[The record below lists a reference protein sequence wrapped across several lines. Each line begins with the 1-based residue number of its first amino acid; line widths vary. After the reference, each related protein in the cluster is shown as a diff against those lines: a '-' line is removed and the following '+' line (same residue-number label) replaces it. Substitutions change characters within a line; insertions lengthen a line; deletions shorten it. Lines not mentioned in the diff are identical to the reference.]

1 MNKTSRVIILFAAL
15 LLAGMYFTPIWE
27 ILLDAPQYPE
37 RLGMKIH
44 IDGISGDLNTI
55 NGLNH
60 YIGMKVIEP
69 DSIFEL
75 KIMPY
80 ILGFLILFGVVSA
93 VRGKRM
99 LLYLWFALLVIA
111 GIAGGIDFYLWE
123 YDYGHNID
131 PNAII
136 KVPGMNYQPPL
147 IGSKQLLNFQA
158 TSLPAVGGYALM
170 VSLAL
175 GVLAIIVDRRYI
187 VPARGRVHGTGR
199 PDLVP

>member
-1 MNKTSRVIILFAAL
+1 
-15 LLAGMYFTPIWE
+15 MYFTPIWE

-80 ILGFLILFGVVSA
+80 ILGFLILFGVVTA
-93 VRGKRM
+93 ITGKRM
-99 LLYLWFALLVIA
+99 LLYVWFALLVIS

-147 IGSKQLLNFQA
+147 IGSKQLLNFTAQ
-158 TSLPAVGGYALM
+158 SLPDIGAYFAFAAGA
-170 VSLAL
+170 LAL
-175 GVLAIIVDRRYI
+175 YVIIREWKSSTKKV
-187 VPARGRVHGTGR
+187 
-199 PDLVP
+199 

>member
-1 MNKTSRVIILFAAL
+1 MNKTSRVIVLIAAL
-15 LLAGMYFTPIWE
+15 LLVGMYFTPIWE

-44 IDGISGDLNTI
+44 INGISGDLSTI

-69 DSIFEL
+69 DSILEL

-93 VRGKRM
+93 LTGKRK
-99 LLYLWFALLVIA
+99 LLYLWFALLLIS

-131 PNAII
+131 PHAII

-147 IGSKQLLNFQA
+147 IGSKQLLNFTAQ
-158 TSLPAVGGYALM
+158 SLPDIGAYLAFAAGA
-170 VSLAL
+170 LAL
-175 GVLAIIVDRRYI
+175 YVIFRERKSLSKAK
-187 VPARGRVHGTGR
+187 
-199 PDLVP
+199 